1 MSTAVTGDLYIYGPA
16 GWGNEL
22 RPQVRALY
30 PGVSCSE
37 CIGDNGR
44 VFFGLFGVPY
54 PVEQVRES
62 LTSLYRASCQQGQIV
77 YWVWIPPLGADPLM
91 GGTFSFRCRQRE
103 SAAVLA
109 EVQRLYPGRY
119 VYTYT
124 LEDGGMVY
132 EVDAPYPDDAMHEYL
147 MRFMSVVPASWSW
160 RTWFD
165 RVMLPDGNIVSA
177 GIL

>member
-1 MSTAVTGDLYIYGPA
+1 MSAVVTGDLYIYGPA
-16 GWGNEL
+16 GWSNEL
-22 RPQVRALY
+22 RPQVQALY

-37 CIGDNGR
+37 FCEDNGR
-44 VFFGLFGVPY
+44 VFFVLFGVPY

-62 LTSLYRASCQQGQIV
+62 LTNLYCASWQHGSPV
-77 YWVWIPPLGADPLM
+77 YWVWIPPIGVDPLT

-109 EVQRLYPGRY
+109 EVQRLYPGKY
-119 VYTYT
+119 VYTYS

-132 EVDAPYPDDAMHEYL
+132 EVDAPYPDSTMHEHLTWL
-147 MRFMSVVPASWSW
+147 MGATSASWSW

-165 RVMLPDGNIVSA
+165 R
-177 GIL
+177 